1 MDAGIPEMLLV
12 EGTSAVE
19 EEALV
24 GAFAGLML
32 AKELPPYG
40 CINLEVYYL
49 SSSCLMIALNTVK
62 LPEKLCQ
69 ESSCGLWVLL
79 FVGGFLRSTGPSV

>member
-12 EGTSAVE
+12 EGTSAEE

-32 AKELPPYG
+32 ARELPPYG

-62 LPEKLCQ
+62 LRKAMSRKLV
-69 ESSCGLWVLL
+69 W
-79 FVGGFLRSTGPSV
+79 FVGVVVCGRVSEVNRS